1 MIKIQKTR
9 KPHKKDVHNKKLNH
23 LRKFGTEMYPKN
35 HHQEFLNSVLAERQ
49 EYKENE
55 EEVVI
60 QEKVSSTPTLIND
73 FSPKIITPVIPDADV
88 VDILKNPKL
97 LQDFKQFQE
106 FLKMRDSPIIPAT
119 PAPSPMLTGSLEPLN
134 ISPTL
139 SPITEENHSKD
150 LVNYVS
156 EDDLDDF
163 ED

>member
-9 KPHKKDVHNKKLNH
+9 KPHKKDMHNRKLNH

-35 HHQEFLNSVLAERQ
+35 HHQEFLNNVLTESQ
-49 EYKENE
+49 EFKENE
-55 EEVVI
+55 EEVDI
-60 QEKVSSTPTLIND
+60 QETPSLLND
-73 FSPKIITPVIPDADV
+73 FSPKIITPVIPEADV
-88 VDILKNPKL
+88 IDILKNPKL

-119 PAPSPMLTGSLEPLN
+119 PAPSPMLTASLEPLN

-139 SPITEENHSKD
+139 SPIEEENHSKD

-163 ED
+163 DD